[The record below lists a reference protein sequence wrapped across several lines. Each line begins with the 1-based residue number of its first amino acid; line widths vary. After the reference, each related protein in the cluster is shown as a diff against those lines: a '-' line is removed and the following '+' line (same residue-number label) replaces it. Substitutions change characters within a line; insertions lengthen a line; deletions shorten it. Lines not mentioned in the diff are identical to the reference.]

1 MPSIFTRI
9 IRGEIPCHKVAEDEL
24 HIAFLDIRPIKTG
37 HTLVIP
43 KREINYIF
51 DMDDIALGNLMAFA
65 KKVARPLR
73 DLVPC
78 EKVGVMVA
86 GLEVPHVHIHLV
98 PMDHVAELNFRNA
111 RAADEAELKALAMQL
126 DSRIRAGA

>member
-9 IRGEIPCHKVAEDEL
+9 LRGELPCHKIAEDEL
-24 HIAFLDIRPIKTG
+24 HFAMLDIRPIKRG
-37 HTLVIP
+37 HALVIP
-43 KREINYIF
+43 RREINYLF

-65 KKVARPLR
+65 KKVAIPLR
-73 DLVPC
+73 AAVPC

-111 RAADEAELKALAMQL
+111 QPAADADLADLAAL
-126 DSRIRAGA
+126 IRSKM